1 MSQTRKDAKHTKKEN
16 ISTEEKN
23 VERLGNKA
31 EKREESILMS
41 IIIYAHVIA
50 HLSITSWTP
59 ILILGNGIS
68 VKVSGHSIHIII
80 LQFTSQ
86 QKEVTKSKR

>member
-59 ILILGNGIS
+59 ILILGNWIS
-68 VKVSGHSIHIII
+68 VKVSGHSIHII

>member
-1 MSQTRKDAKHTKKEN
+1 M
-16 ISTEEKN
+16 
-23 VERLGNKA
+23 ERLGNKA

-41 IIIYAHVIA
+41 IIIYAHVIV

-59 ILILGNGIS
+59 ILILDNWIS
-68 VKVSGHSIHIII
+68 VKVGGHSIHIII

-86 QKEVTKSKR
+86 QKEVTKLIDKIVFP

>member
-1 MSQTRKDAKHTKKEN
+1 MGADK
-16 ISTEEKN
+16 EKN

-50 HLSITSWTP
+50 HLSITS
-59 ILILGNGIS
+59 
-68 VKVSGHSIHIII
+68 
-80 LQFTSQ
+80 
-86 QKEVTKSKR
+86 